1 MRGLD
6 TPEELLDSRIEVYNK
21 SDRLEG
27 EARERWQA
35 VAERA
40 LATKATGEEPSR
52 RRRKRRRRTT
62 RDSEDAVEGASTSSS
77 AAATEKLQPA
87 VLLASARTGEGIAEL
102 NSLLAERLSLRMGR
116 SRRTL
121 EVPLG
126 GALAGEQLS
135 YLHKHPRVTVVETSV
150 DESGETMLVTVEA
163 DESALN
169 AFDGQRWAAR
179 G

>member
-1 MRGLD
+1 MAKYLGCRSG
-6 TPEELLDSRIEVYNK
+6 SHSV
-21 SDRLEG
+21 
-27 EARERWQA
+27 
-35 VAERA
+35 
-40 LATKATGEEPSR
+40 
-52 RRRKRRRRTT
+52 
-62 RDSEDAVEGASTSSS
+62 
-77 AAATEKLQPA
+77 
-87 VLLASARTGEGIAEL
+87 LASARTGEGIAEL